1 MMVCLSICALIFVW
15 MAAAKPRESL
25 ACGETMFKR
34 NEQKYLAGHV
44 IETKQAQSEMECGL
58 HCIESE
64 KSCTSVNFKTSGIGK
79 GRCELNNKTVE
90 KTSYV
95 HDKKHH
101 PEFNHLAVIKRVSI
115 KVNTHFIVR
124 CC

>member
-79 GRCELNNKTVE
+79 ADVNSTIRQL
-90 KTSYV
+90 
-95 HDKKHH
+95 KKHRMFMTKNIIQNLTILLSSN
-101 PEFNHLAVIKRVSI
+101 ELA
-115 KVNTHFIVR
+115 
-124 CC
+124 